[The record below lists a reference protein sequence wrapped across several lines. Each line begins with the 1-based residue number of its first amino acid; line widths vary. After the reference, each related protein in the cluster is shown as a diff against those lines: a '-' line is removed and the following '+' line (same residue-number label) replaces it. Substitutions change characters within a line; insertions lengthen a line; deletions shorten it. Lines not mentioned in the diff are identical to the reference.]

1 MHNKT
6 DILIIGAGPAGL
18 GAAIESSSTGAN
30 VLLMDENSLPGGQLF
45 KQIHKFFGSDYHFSG
60 IRGFEIGKI
69 LLEQAEKAGVEI
81 KLTSRVI
88 GLLEDGSVPYQVDG
102 EIRIIKPEKIIIAV
116 GGKENTISFPG
127 WTLPGVMTA
136 GAAQT
141 MVNVHHTLPGKRFLM
156 VGSGNVGLIVS
167 YHLIQAGAEVA
178 GIIDIANEISGYR
191 VHADKI
197 KREEV
202 PVYLNS
208 RIIRASGSDRVE
220 SVLISGNMEFDIDSI
235 LLAVGLTPLTDLAA
249 LFGCRLIYSKTLG
262 GFMPLHNKDLRTSNK
277 NVYICGDVAGIE
289 EANTALDEGRLAG
302 TAAAM
307 SLGYIGETEG
317 RLRKQAVINRLKELR
332 GGPYGEKRQL
342 AKDNIIRQ
350 YNNRTQNEGLL

>member
-1 MHNKT
+1 MQDEV

-18 GAAIESSSTGAN
+18 GAAIESAGSGAT
-30 VLLMDENSLPGGQLF
+30 VLVMDENILPGGQLF
-45 KQIHKFFGSDYHFSG
+45 KQIHKFFGSEAHFSG
-60 IRGFEIGKI
+60 VRGFEIGNI
-69 LLEQAEKAGVEI
+69 LLRQAEEAGVEI
-81 KLTSRVI
+81 RLNSKVL
-88 GLLEDGSVPYQVDG
+88 GLLEDGSVPCLTDG
-102 EIRIIKPEKIIIAV
+102 KVKIVKPKKTIIAV

-141 MVNVHHTLPGKRFLM
+141 MVNVNHTLPGKKFLM

-191 VHADKI
+191 VHSDKI

-208 RIIRASGSDRVE
+208 RIIRASGSDRVK
-220 SVLISGNMEFDIDSI
+220 SALISGNIEFDIDSI
-235 LLAVGLTPLTDLAA
+235 LLAVGLTPLTDLAS
-249 LFGCRLIYSKTLG
+249 LFGCRLIYSRTLG
-262 GFMPLHNKDLRTSNK
+262 GFMPLHDKNLRTSNK
-277 NVYICGDVAGIE
+277 NVYVCGDIAGIE

-307 SLGYIGETEG
+307 SLGYIGDTEG
-317 RLRKQAVINRLKELR
+317 RLRKQAVIDRLKELR

-342 AKDNIIRQ
+342 AKDNVIRQ
-350 YNNRTQNEGLL
+350 YNSRMQNEG